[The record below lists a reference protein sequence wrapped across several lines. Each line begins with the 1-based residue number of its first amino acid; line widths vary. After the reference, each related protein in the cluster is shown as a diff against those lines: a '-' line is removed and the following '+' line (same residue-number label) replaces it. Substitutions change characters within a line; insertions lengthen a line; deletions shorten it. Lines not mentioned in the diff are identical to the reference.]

1 MHRIPSGGFDDV
13 CLGEN
18 RSPRPFICDG
28 GRMTMQVPANFTQL
42 LTEWRS
48 GQPQALDRLTP
59 LVYDELRRLARNYM
73 RGERG
78 GHTLQATAVVHEAFM
93 RLIQA
98 NVALQD
104 RGHFFALASR
114 LMRRVLVDHAKS
126 RSRIKRNA
134 GIRDA
139 LVQDSSETAAL
150 ADFDVVALDDALE
163 GLQQMEP
170 RLAQVIELHYF
181 GGLTYDQIAAA
192 LGTSPATVHRDIRL
206 ARAWLLNEIGGDR
219 PA

>member
-1 MHRIPSGGFDDV
+1 MRRAFFS
-13 CLGEN
+13 
-18 RSPRPFICDG
+18 RDG
-28 GRMTMQVPANFTQL
+28 RRMTMQVPANFTQL

-48 GQPQALDRLTP
+48 GNAQALNRLTP
-59 LVYDELRRLARNYM
+59 LVYDELRRLARSYM
-73 RGERG
+73 RAERG
-78 GHTLQATAVVHEAFM
+78 SHTLQATAVVHEAFL

-98 NVALQD
+98 DVALQD

-126 RSRIKRNA
+126 RSRIKRNSGA
-134 GIRDA
+134 RDLLA
-139 LVQDSSETAAL
+139 EGMGETSPPI
-150 ADFDVVALDDALE
+150 DFDVVALDDALE
-163 GLQQMEP
+163 GLQQIEP

-192 LGTSPATVHRDIRL
+192 VTTSAATVHRDIRL
-206 ARAWLLNEIGGDR
+206 ARAWLLNEIGGAR

>member
-1 MHRIPSGGFDDV
+1 MIMP
-13 CLGEN
+13 
-18 RSPRPFICDG
+18 
-28 GRMTMQVPANFTQL
+28 MPANFTQL

-48 GQPQALDRLTP
+48 GHPQALDRLTP

-78 GHTLQATAVVHEAFM
+78 SHTLQATAVVHEAFL

-134 GIRDA
+134 GGKELIAGD
-139 LVQDSSETAAL
+139 LGEISPP

-163 GLQQMEP
+163 ALQQMEP

-192 LGTSPATVHRDIRL
+192 VGLSAATVHRDIRL
-206 ARAWLLNEIGGDR
+206 ARAWLLNEIGGAR
-219 PA
+219 PE

>member
-1 MHRIPSGGFDDV
+1 MSI
-13 CLGEN
+13 
-18 RSPRPFICDG
+18 
-28 GRMTMQVPANFTQL
+28 PANFTQL

-48 GQPQALDRLTP
+48 GHPQALDRLTP

-73 RGERG
+73 RAERG
-78 GHTLQATAVVHEAFM
+78 SHTLQATAVVHEAFL

-126 RSRIKRNA
+126 RSRMKRNVGA
-134 GIRDA
+134 RESISDN
-139 LVQDSSETAAL
+139 AADTL
-150 ADFDVVALDDALE
+150 PPADFDVVALDDALE

-192 LGTSPATVHRDIRL
+192 VNTSPATVHRDIRL
-206 ARAWLLNEIGGDR
+206 ARAWLLNEIGGTR

>member
-1 MHRIPSGGFDDV
+1 
-13 CLGEN
+13 
-18 RSPRPFICDG
+18 
-28 GRMTMQVPANFTQL
+28 MQVPANFTQL

-48 GQPQALDRLTP
+48 GHPQALERLTP

-73 RGERG
+73 RAERG
-78 GHTLQATAVVHEAFM
+78 SHTLQATAVVHEAFM

-134 GIRDA
+134 GAREPIAED
-139 LVQDSSETAAL
+139 LGETMPP
-150 ADFDVVALDDALE
+150 ADFDVVALDDALD

-181 GGLTYDQIAAA
+181 GGLTYDQIADAV
-192 LGTSPATVHRDIRL
+192 GTSAATVHRDIRL
-206 ARAWLLNEIGGDR
+206 ARAWLLNEIGGTR

>member
-1 MHRIPSGGFDDV
+1 
-13 CLGEN
+13 
-18 RSPRPFICDG
+18 
-28 GRMTMQVPANFTQL
+28 MQVPANFTQL
-42 LTEWRS
+42 LTDWRS
-48 GQPQALDRLTP
+48 GHPQALDRLTP

-73 RGERG
+73 RAERG
-78 GHTLQATAVVHEAFM
+78 SHTLQATAVVHEAFM

-126 RSRIKRNA
+126 RSRLKRNSGA
-134 GIRDA
+134 RDLAEDAADA
-139 LVQDSSETAAL
+139 LPPL
-150 ADFDVVALDDALE
+150 DFDVIALDDALE

-192 LGTSPATVHRDIRL
+192 VGTSAATVHRDIRL
-206 ARAWLLNEIGGDR
+206 ARAWLLNEIGGAR